1 MVEIYPIA
9 KLVIDEIFTNMLLC
23 YISQILN
30 TVYCLMTITKNLQIQ
45 TEIVQNQ
52 ENQRKTKEALGG
64 LRQDNGGF
72 DRRAFAL
79 RQPAA
84 VTPPSARRE

>member
-1 MVEIYPIA
+1 MLHIA
-9 KLVIDEIFTNMLLC
+9 D
-23 YISQILN
+23 SQYCILFN
-30 TVYCLMTITKNLQIQ
+30 DNHQNLQIQ
-45 TEIVQNQ
+45 TEIVQDQ